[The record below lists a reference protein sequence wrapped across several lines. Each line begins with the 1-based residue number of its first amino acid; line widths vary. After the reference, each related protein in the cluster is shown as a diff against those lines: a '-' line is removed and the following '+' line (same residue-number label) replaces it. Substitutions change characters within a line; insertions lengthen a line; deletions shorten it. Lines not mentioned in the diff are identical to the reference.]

1 VQLHG
6 KLSIPTLILTAFLT
20 ILLQGNFNWMLA
32 LEAHPYAIEFRNA
45 TTKHWHL
52 PASANSKDGKRT
64 RAGDVRAAYGDGIKS
79 GVGSYV
85 FVSVHEAG

>member
-1 VQLHG
+1 
-6 KLSIPTLILTAFLT
+6 
-20 ILLQGNFNWMLA
+20 MLA
-32 LEAHPYAIEFRNA
+32 LDDHPYAVEFRNA

-52 PASANSKDGKRT
+52 PASASKDGKRT
-64 RAGDVRAAYGDGIKS
+64 RAGDVRAAYGENVD

>member
-6 KLSIPTLILTAFLT
+6 ELLDSTSILTAFLT

-32 LEAHPYAIEFRNA
+32 LDAHPYAIEFRNA

-52 PASANSKDGKRT
+52 PASNSKDGKRT
-64 RAGDVRAAYGDGIKS
+64 RAGDVRAAYGDSVKS